1 MGEQYTLINVYKNL
15 TKGNSQTV
23 ISYRARKVVSLME
36 VVSSMFKI
44 LKEFKSIGQI
54 QLLQKINQI

>member
-1 MGEQYTLINVYKNL
+1 
-15 TKGNSQTV
+15 
-23 ISYRARKVVSLME
+23 ME

-54 QLLQKINQI
+54 QLLQKINQIWKK